1 MRLKNIGRL
10 IRDKTTLERYLD
22 ATLAVNPTEEATMS
36 EEERRLLERD
46 LLDARVDAVKAFVNS
61 NLDGVGR
68 ETIDFVSDIV

>member
-10 IRDKTTLERYLD
+10 TRDKTTLERYLD